1 MNNAAKD
8 IKSRLIALNVF
19 DECFVGEE
27 PAAPNNVVTIYD
39 TGGGSPFSEI
49 ELFNPTIQVRTRAVK
64 YQDAYDLQ
72 LEIMRA
78 LINPVS
84 FEINGT
90 KYIGVWAQS
99 DIISIGKDANNRSV
113 FTSNFNI
120 ERQPL

>member
-8 IKSRLIALNVF
+8 IKARLIALSVLT
-19 DECFVGEE
+19 ECFVGEE
-27 PAAPNNVVTIYD
+27 PAAPNDVVTIYD
-39 TGGGSPFSEI
+39 TGGGAPFSEI

-84 FEINGT
+84 FEINDT